1 MSEIQNDENFLNEF
15 ENYLK
20 EKEPIK
26 TNVNFLDNIIEK
38 GIPIGKINMLVGE
51 SKIGYVMQ
59 DFITKKVLENNGEKN
74 GNKTDKGNTEII

>member
-1 MSEIQNDENFLNEF
+1 MNEIQNDDFLNEF

-20 EKEPIK
+20 EKELIK
-26 TNVNFLDNIIEK
+26 TNVNFLDNIIEN

-51 SKIGYVMQ
+51 SKIGSAMQ
-59 DFITKKVLENNGEKN
+59 DFIAKKVLENNGEKN